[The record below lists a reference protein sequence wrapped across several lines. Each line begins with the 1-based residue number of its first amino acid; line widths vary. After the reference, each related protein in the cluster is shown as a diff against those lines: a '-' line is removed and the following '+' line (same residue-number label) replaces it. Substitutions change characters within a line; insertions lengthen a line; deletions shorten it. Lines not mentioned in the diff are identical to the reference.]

1 MNLDFFWQFNHRQ
14 TDLTFI
20 VKFCRFET
28 FQVCWSMIFCRKQR
42 TRRAIG
48 TNYNY
53 SGFFLQQ
60 FDYLLFLYINFCP
73 KLFIKALMHCRFLF
87 YYKLWNFFLVL
98 LLCRNPSLFRSLSSV
113 SIVPAGA
120 CSVSLTLWAHLGE
133 WLWNLCVSLSFQQEF
148 VLRAV
153 LHIASVYNDRR
164 GRGWVIG
171 GWWVRKTEIKLNN
184 NLIVIW
190 KTKYHKQIKVNQQ

>member
-1 MNLDFFWQFNHRQ
+1 
-14 TDLTFI
+14 
-20 VKFCRFET
+20 
-28 FQVCWSMIFCRKQR
+28 MIFCRKQR

-53 SGFFLQQ
+53 SGFFFYNNLTIC
-60 FDYLLFLYINFCP
+60 LFLYINFCP